1 MIIDDIKKAK
11 IEAMKNKDAN
21 KKNAYDFV
29 INKYMLQNIEFK
41 AQGKEFKDADMVS
54 ILQKSVKELAEEKEN
69 YVKAGNND
77 IAIEIDEQL
86 KAVEVFLPK
95 MMSKEEIKAIILS
108 LPDHSIPTVMKH
120 FKAEYAGK
128 VDMRDVQEVVRSL

>member
-41 AQGKEFKDADMVS
+41 AQGKEFKAADMVS

-77 IAIEIDEQL
+77 MANEIDEQL

-95 MMSKEEIKAIILS
+95 MMSKQEIKAIILS

>member
-11 IEAMKNKDAN
+11 IEAMKNKNAN

-41 AQGKEFKDADMVS
+41 AQEKEFKDADMVS
-54 ILQKSVKELAEEKEN
+54 ILQKSIKELTEEREN
-69 YVKAGNND
+69 YVKAGNNEM
-77 IAIEIDEQL
+77 ANEIDEQL

-95 MMSKEEIKAIILS
+95 MMSKEEIKNIILS
-108 LPDHSIPTVMKH
+108 LPDHTIPTVMKH

-128 VDMRDVQEVVRSL
+128 VDMRDVQEVLKNL